1 MGYEGALLARDV
13 GRERKELEK
22 QATKADLYGSVGRT
36 LATFFARQFLGPAAD
51 PAIEAAVVTGSA
63 LFGGAAGSKVAG
75 PIPKGDFYQ
84 SSREELGRELKPF
97 GAENVTG
104 ALTSGITAGMA
115 QKLALGDEATTGGF
129 DFYGSRIGQGPIGKW
144 RMGRLGEER
153 LSAWRAGGGTTD
165 EEDFLA
171 WLNE

>member
-1 MGYEGALLARDV
+1 MSGFTGALLARDV
-13 GRERKELEK
+13 GREREKLQK
-22 QATKADLYGSVGRT
+22 QATKAGLYGNIGRT
-36 LATFFARQFLGPAAD
+36 LFGLFAKQFLGPAAD
-51 PAIEAAVVTGSA
+51 PAVEAAVVTGSA

-75 PIPKGDFYQ
+75 PIPKGDFFQ
-84 SSREELGRELKPF
+84 SSREELERELKPF

-104 ALTSGITAGMA
+104 ALRSGITAGMA
-115 QKLALGDEATTGGF
+115 QKLALGDEATTGGA
-129 DFYGSRIGQGPIGKW
+129 DFYGSSVGKW

-153 LSAWRAGGGTTD
+153 LSAWGAAGGTTD